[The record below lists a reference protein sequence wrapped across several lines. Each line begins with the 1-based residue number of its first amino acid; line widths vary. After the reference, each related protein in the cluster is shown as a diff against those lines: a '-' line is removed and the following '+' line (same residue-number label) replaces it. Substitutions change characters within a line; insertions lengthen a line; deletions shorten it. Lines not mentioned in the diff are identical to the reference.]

1 MIIKKIRLFPF
12 AGITD
17 IEIIFEKGLNVISGP
32 NEAGKS
38 TIVRALLFAF
48 FTPTKLTPANEK
60 KVLADVLPVA
70 GGDTVKINL
79 EFEAEGINYTL
90 EKSWGGSKNSIL
102 QINNGKSL
110 NDPTTVQ
117 NKIEEILD
125 LNEATWKNMLFA
137 HQATLDKTIKNIQ
150 DKEILNSFSGLL
162 RGAVMAQGGVSSD
175 ELKSTLTGIIDKGYF
190 GAWDRSNDCPANAR
204 GINNKAINNVGKILE
219 SYYLLEEA
227 KRDLGICSDY
237 ELKIDSMAKNINE
250 LSGTV
255 SVEDTFVK
263 GNEEVVKD
271 ARERQKLDGDLKV
284 LKISLDGM
292 KKDQVEWPKV
302 SARVDGNL
310 KTFETLQ
317 SAVKA
322 LKSELLNAETK
333 DSAKGKIEKFN
344 SIITLQGELR
354 KAEEEFAKVQKVY
367 IADLSLAVAHEKK
380 INESLITLKAQKLK
394 IALVAKKNFK
404 ATLNKGIS
412 EVEEKVFNSGEQ
424 LEIDVA
430 GKFGFETEYFSLN
443 VVSGNEDIQLLS
455 EQISDSEKELNLIFK
470 KYKVKDLVNLNMLAE
485 TEKVKKIDVE
495 QKMNSLKTFLGKDDI
510 DTLKEETETVKSLP
524 SVRETSVL
532 REELGIK
539 NTEYGILEVTQK
551 NDRETLE
558 KHVLQYDTLEKL
570 NETLLDKNTDKRALD
585 NQLNNLKPLPE
596 GVTSADDFVKDFDIK
611 KNQCQ
616 LSKNELNDLILKKT
630 AAEKEEPAKTSQ
642 ELNQE
647 ITLHQKEFDRAKL
660 EGLAYIKILDN
671 LNEILKAESDSVFNP
686 YYNKTKKYFA
696 ELTGG
701 KYTSIDMDSIVP
713 SGISDGTITLKP
725 NMLSQGTKD
734 SLALALRLSMADYY
748 LEGSDGFIVMD
759 DPLTDM
765 DSTRQKL
772 AADCIKKFAANKQVI
787 LFTCHESHDKILE
800 GHTILLNENSLVNN

>member
-271 ARERQKLDGDLKV
+271 ARERQKLDGNLQV
-284 LKISLDGM
+284 LKTSLDGM
-292 KKDQVEWPKV
+292 LKDQVEWPKV
-302 SARVDGNL
+302 NARVNGNL

-317 SAVKA
+317 SDVKA
-322 LKSELLNAETK
+322 LKSELLTAETK
-333 DSAKGKIEKFN
+333 DSAKGRIEKYG
-344 SIITLQGELR
+344 SIIVLQEEL
-354 KAEEEFAKVQKVY
+354 KKVEEEFGKLEKVD
-367 IADLSLAVAHEKK
+367 ATDLSSAITLTKK
-380 INESLITLKAQKLK
+380 INDALIKLNAQQLKV
-394 IALVAKKNFK
+394 ALAVKRDFK
-404 ATLNKGIS
+404 GSIS
-412 EVEEKVFNSGEQ
+412 QGVSAFEEKSFTKGDKME
-424 LEIDVA
+424 LDVP

-455 EQISDSEKELNLIFK
+455 EQISDSEKGLDLIFK
-470 KYKVKDLVNLNMLAE
+470 KYKIKELVNLNMLAE
-485 TEKVKKIDVE
+485 VEKVKKIDIE
-495 QKMNSLKTFLGKDDI
+495 QKKSSLKTFLGKDDI
-510 DTLKEETETVKSLP
+510 DILKKETETVKSLP
-524 SVRETSVL
+524 SVRETGVL
-532 REELGIK
+532 RIELERK
-539 NTEYGILEVTQK
+539 NSEYAKLEVAQK
-551 NDRETLE
+551 NDQEALE
-558 KHVLQYDTLEKL
+558 KYVLQYETLEKL
-570 NETLLDKNTDKRALD
+570 NETLLDKSTDKRELEK
-585 NQLNNLKPLPE
+585 QINNLKPLPE

-611 KNQCQ
+611 KSQFLLLKNQ
-616 LSKNELNDLILKKT
+616 LSDLILKKT
-630 AAEKEEPAKTSQ
+630 TAEKEEPAKTSQ

-647 ITLHQKEFDRAKL
+647 ITLHQKEFARANL
-660 EGLAYIKILDN
+660 EGLAYKKILDN

-686 YYNKTKKYFA
+686 YYDKTKKYFA

-713 SGISDGTITLKP
+713 SGVSDGTITLKP
-725 NMLSQGTKD
+725 DMLSQGTKD
-734 SLALALRLSMADYY
+734 SLALALRLSMAEYY

-765 DSTRQKL
+765 DPVRQKH
-772 AADCIKKFAANKQVI
+772 AADCIKKFAENKQVI